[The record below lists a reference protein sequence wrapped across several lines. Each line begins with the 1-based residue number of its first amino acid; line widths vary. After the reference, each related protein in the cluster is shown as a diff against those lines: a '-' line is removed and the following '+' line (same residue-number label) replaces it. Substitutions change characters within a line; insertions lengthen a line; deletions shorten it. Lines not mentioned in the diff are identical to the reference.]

1 MATIYD
7 VAKAAGVSPKTVSRV
22 LNGDAPVGKTTRDA
36 VERAMTDLGYV
47 RSNAARMMRAH
58 HSGLIGLITGAISLG
73 AEPTDAHGLPDLFIV
88 QGIQQMIG
96 ATGKTLMIAD
106 TGGRLDRVP
115 HLVRTFLEHRVEG
128 LIYVAD
134 RHQEVDLPAIPEET
148 PLVLANCFD
157 SRGTPA
163 IVPDDERGQFD
174 LVTRLIEAGHRRIG
188 YLSLPQNL
196 VATRLRVQ
204 GYRRALAAAGIADD
218 PALVVSGYLDG
229 RDRNSQLLWD
239 AIDRLLTLPDPPTVL
254 CCGNDEMAMRV
265 YGILR
270 TRGLRLPEDISVAG
284 YDNYLA
290 IAETLFPPLTT
301 VELAY
306 GAMGARA
313 AELLLGLI
321 RGEAKPETNPT
332 LVSGPVSWRS
342 SVTVRN
348 SVRYINSEG
357 RKTS

>member
-1 MATIYD
+1 
-7 VAKAAGVSPKTVSRV
+7 
-22 LNGDAPVGKTTRDA
+22 
-36 VERAMTDLGYV
+36 
-47 RSNAARMMRAH
+47 
-58 HSGLIGLITGAISLG
+58 
-73 AEPTDAHGLPDLFIV
+73 
-88 QGIQQMIG
+88 
-96 ATGKTLMIAD
+96 
-106 TGGRLDRVP
+106 
-115 HLVRTFLEHRVEG
+115 
-128 LIYVAD
+128 
-134 RHQEVDLPAIPEET
+134 
-148 PLVLANCFD
+148 
-157 SRGTPA
+157 
-163 IVPDDERGQFD
+163 VPDDERGQFD

-196 VATRLRVQ
+196 VATRLRVE
-204 GYRRALAAAGIADD
+204 GYRRALAAAGIEDD

-229 RDRNSQLLWD
+229 REQSSQLLWD

-270 TRGLRLPEDISVAG
+270 TRGLKLPEDISVAG
-284 YDNYLA
+284 YDNYRA

-306 GAMGARA
+306 GAMGVRA
-313 AELLLGLI
+313 AELLLALI

-357 RKTS
+357 RKTR